1 MLALALVALVQ
12 AISVEPSPG
21 RPNLSED
28 LYYASM
34 SASGSRL
41 CDRKRSARYR
51 KLFERRYGERVRA
64 LLNAY
69 DERYG
74 PDPSFIITSSCRSSG
89 APGRKQNRDH
99 AMAMNDFETWLRSAE
114 QRFLLVDVR

>member
-1 MLALALVALVQ
+1 MLALALIALVQ
-12 AISVEPSPG
+12 AISVEPLQG

-41 CDRKRSARYR
+41 CDRKRSARYSN
-51 KLFERRYGERVRA
+51 LFERRYGERVRA
-64 LLNAY
+64 LLKAY

-74 PDPSFIITSSCRSSG
+74 PDPSFIITSSCHSSR
-89 APGRKQNRDH
+89 APGRKQDRNH
-99 AMAMNDFETWLRSAE
+99 AVAMNEFETWLRSAE
-114 QRFLLVDVR
+114 QRFLLADVR